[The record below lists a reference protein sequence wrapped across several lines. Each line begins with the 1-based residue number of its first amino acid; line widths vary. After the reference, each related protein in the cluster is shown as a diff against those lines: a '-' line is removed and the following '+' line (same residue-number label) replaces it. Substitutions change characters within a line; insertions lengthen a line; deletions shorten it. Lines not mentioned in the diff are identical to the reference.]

1 MNRLA
6 IFDCD
11 GTLVDSG
18 GTIHRAL
25 DTTFRAHNLVC
36 PPRHQ
41 AQKVIGLSLEEAMT
55 ALATEADATA
65 LSATY
70 KDNFIAMRGAGE
82 VEEPLFDGIVKLLD
96 ALQDEGW
103 LLGVAT
109 GKSLRGLNHC
119 LASHGLSGRFV
130 TLQTADN
137 NPSKPH
143 PGMAHSAM
151 AEAGAAPES
160 TLFIGDTAWDMGC
173 ARSAGCVAVGAA
185 WGYHTPEELFADG
198 AHHVANHPSEISVIA
213 RRHLELPL

>member
-1 MNRLA
+1 MNWLA

-25 DTTFRAHNLVC
+25 DATFRSHELVC
-36 PPRHQ
+36 PPRHE
-41 AQKVIGLSLEEAMT
+41 AQKVIGLSLEQAMA
-55 ALATEADATA
+55 ALAPDADAGA

-70 KDNFIAMRGAGE
+70 KENFIAMRSAGE
-82 VEEPLFDGIVKLLD
+82 VEEPLFDGIAELLD
-96 ALQDEGW
+96 VLESEGW

-119 LASHGLSGRFV
+119 LASHGLGGRFA

-143 PGMAHSAM
+143 PGMAHNAM
-151 AEAGAAPES
+151 AEAEASPES

-173 ARSAGCVAVGAA
+173 ARAAGCLAIGAA
-185 WGYHTPEELFADG
+185 WGYHTKAELLADG
-198 AHHVANHPSEISVIA
+198 AHHVATHPSEIGAIA
-213 RRHLELPL
+213 RNHLEHSR

>member
-25 DTTFRAHNLVC
+25 DATFRAHDLVC
-36 PPRHQ
+36 PPRHE
-41 AQKVIGLSLEEAMT
+41 AQKVIGLSLQEAMI
-55 ALATEADATA
+55 ALAPEANAAA

-70 KDNFIAMRGAGE
+70 KEHFIAMRGAGE
-82 VEEPLFDGIVKLLD
+82 VDEPLFDGILDLLD
-96 ALQDEGW
+96 ALEECGW

-109 GKSLRGLNHC
+109 GKSFRGLNHC
-119 LASHGLSGRFV
+119 LTSHGLSGRFV
-130 TLQTADN
+130 TLQTADS

-151 AEAGAAPES
+151 AEAGAAPET
-160 TLFIGDTAWDMGC
+160 TLFVGDTAWDMGC
-173 ARSAGCVAVGAA
+173 ARAAGCFAIGAA
-185 WGYHTPEELFADG
+185 WGYHTVEELLAEG
-198 AHHVANHPSEISVIA
+198 AHQVAVHPSEIEVIA
-213 RRHLELPL
+213 RNHMELVR